1 MYFII
6 QGLIWNRPGLLIWA
20 GVCLGLNVMVRTPN
34 IAEALLI
41 VAVFFY
47 GKLCGKSAQEM
58 WKQAGF
64 CVAGFLAGFLGVFLV
79 ICIQYGPG
87 AYFGMFGSLAGY
99 TATDES
105 YSPFSMITSIFT
117 AYGKTMVW
125 LMVIAVCAGGLDFF
139 PYSSQT
145 FSHSGK
151 DYILPVHSGA
161 DPVVLGQRDVY
172 LYLL

>member
-6 QGLIWNRPGLLIWA
+6 QGAYLEQA
-20 GVCLGLNVMVRTPN
+20 GPAHLGGRLSG
-34 IAEALLI
+34 AECDGAHSEHCGSASDCCRI
-41 VAVFFY
+41 FY

-105 YSPFSMITSIFT
+105 YSPFSMITSIFA

-125 LMVIAVCAGGLDFF
+125 LMVIAVCVLAGWIFSIFF
-139 PYSSQT
+139 PNVFT
-145 FSHSGK
+145 
-151 DYILPVHSGA
+151 
-161 DPVVLGQRDVY
+161 RRER
-172 LYLL
+172 LYTACAFRC